1 MACIA
6 PDRTAFET
14 RFPVATYPQF
24 DTATLD
30 AFFASNA
37 AIFCCYYNKPFGTD
51 TCTDESIFLVIAHLI
66 TLDQKSTTNTSSVK
80 DVASKSVEGV
90 SITYAT
96 TGNTSESDAF
106 FNSTVYGQKFLQINR
121 FNHGGVFV

>member
-6 PDRTAFET
+6 PDRSEFET

-24 DTATLD
+24 NTATLD
-30 AFFASNA
+30 AFFAASA
-37 AIFCCYYNKPFGTD
+37 ATFCCVYDKPFGSD

-66 TLDQKSTTNTSSVK
+66 TLAEKSTTSTAATK

-90 SITYAT
+90 SITYVAT
-96 TGNTSESDAF
+96 GSTSESDLF
-106 FNSTVYGQKFLQINR
+106 FNSTTFGQSFLQINR